1 LLEEYS
7 LEWVSATE
15 NYWKWIVELY
25 DFNIG
30 MWFFFAGYLLGNQ
43 MHTCKTCGNAY
54 VYYSS
59 LMRHVREECGKAPK
73 YQCLYCPKRTKL
85 HCNLLKHM
93 RTKHGFEQGWE
104 YWNCPGI
111 IAAKLRAKARTRKNS
126 KYAGL
131 IKYLRRSSFIR
142 QIKENANCNYST
154 KCHSIMEHFHEHLYV
169 IHFVLT
175 SSSGYISFLSCC
187 KIM

>member
-1 LLEEYS
+1 MSKMKSSVYKHLLEEYS
-7 LEWVSATE
+7 LEWISAIE
-15 NYWKWIVELY
+15 NKVESY
-25 DFNIG
+25 DFNID

-104 YWNCPGI
+104 HWNRPRI
-111 IAAKLRAKARTRKNS
+111 IAAKLQAKARTRLNS

-131 IKYLRRSSFIR
+131 IEYLRLRSNFIR
-142 QIKENANCNYST
+142 QIKENANYNYST
-154 KCHSIMEHFHEHLYV
+154 KYHSIMDLPWALVCNTLCIDLF
-169 IHFVLT
+169 
-175 SSSGYISFLSCC
+175 
-187 KIM
+187 